1 MCINQAAC
9 PAHSDCNGGDYAPAP
24 NKGYWVDRTSYKYV
38 THIYRCP
45 RSTCGGSDSSDACWK
60 FENFTSSSLK
70 CDANT
75 LICTEGAIGPLC
87 GSCDLGY
94 VYNAEIK
101 SCSSCGDAKKF
112 AYTALFFSGFM
123 IIVVVA
129 LRVGY
134 QQDNKL
140 SHFVRS
146 LDSGSLK
153 VLWVT
158 YQIIM
163 SVSWNLDIEVRE
175 T

>member
-1 MCINQAAC
+1 VN
-9 PAHSDCNGGDYAPAP
+9 
-24 NKGYWVDRTSYKYV
+24 R
-38 THIYRCP
+38 IYHCP
-45 RSTCGGSDSSDACWK
+45 RLTCKGSDSRDACWK
-60 FENFTSSSLK
+60 YENFTSSSNK

-87 GSCDLGY
+87 GSCDFGY

-101 SCSSCGDAKKF
+101 SCTSCGDAKKF
-112 AYTALFFSGFM
+112 AYTALFFTGFM
-123 IIVVVA
+123 IIVIFA
-129 LRVGY
+129 LTVGY

-140 SHFVRS
+140 SRFVKS